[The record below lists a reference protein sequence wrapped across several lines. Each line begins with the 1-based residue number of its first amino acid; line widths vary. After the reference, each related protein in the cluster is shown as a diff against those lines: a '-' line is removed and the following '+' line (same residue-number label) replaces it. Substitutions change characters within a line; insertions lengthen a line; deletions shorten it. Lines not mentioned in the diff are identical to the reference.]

1 MELPKFKKNKRNEK
15 ETKFEI
21 EEYNSS
27 DTFEETKVNNWILV
41 LGRGD

>member
-1 MELPKFKKNKRNEK
+1 VELPKFKKNKGKEK
-15 ETKFEI
+15 EFEI

-27 DTFEETKVNNWILV
+27 DTFEEYKVNNWILV